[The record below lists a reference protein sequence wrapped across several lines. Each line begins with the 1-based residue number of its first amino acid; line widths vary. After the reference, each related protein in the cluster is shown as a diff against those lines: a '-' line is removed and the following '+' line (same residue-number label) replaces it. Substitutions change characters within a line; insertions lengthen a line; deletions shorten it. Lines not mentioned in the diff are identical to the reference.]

1 VQQRASFSRFCHQ
14 KKYSRANKSRLVP
27 TQSENKNN
35 PVRTSRG
42 LSPHKPK
49 NYYLCTSKRNFMNF
63 QNTREFAQQLDQQD
77 ELYNYRNEFI
87 FPQVNGKNV
96 IYFTGNSLGL
106 QPKRTKAFVD
116 EVMNDWAKLAVD
128 GHFYADK
135 PWWDYHE
142 RFAIPLGEIMGA
154 KPSEITV
161 MNTLTVNLHLM
172 MVSFYR
178 PTAKKYKIL
187 CEEKAFPSDQYMFQ
201 SQADFHAQYLG
212 INPNEIIIEIKRREG
227 EHNIRLED
235 VLAKIEEIGD
245 ELALVLIG
253 GVNYYTGQVFDMKT
267 ITAAAQ
273 KTGAYVGWDLAH
285 AAGNIE
291 MNLHDW
297 NVDFAC
303 WCSYK
308 YMNSGPGNASGCFVH
323 ENHHYNAKLPRF
335 AGWWG
340 HNKERRFKMEQ
351 QFEPVHGADGWQIS
365 NLPILSLAPYLASVE
380 MFAEVGMTKL
390 IKKRNLLTSYLE
402 FILHE
407 IDREIGGAGFEIITP
422 QNQEERACQLSVYLH
437 GQGRSLFE
445 YLMKNGVIT
454 DWREP
459 NVIRFAPAPFYCSFT
474 DMYEFGQILKKGI
487 IG

>member
-1 VQQRASFSRFCHQ
+1 
-14 KKYSRANKSRLVP
+14 
-27 TQSENKNN
+27 
-35 PVRTSRG
+35 
-42 LSPHKPK
+42 
-49 NYYLCTSKRNFMNF
+49 MNF
-63 QNTREFAQQLDQQD
+63 QNTCEFAQQLDAQD
-77 ELYNYRNEFI
+77 ELFKYRDEFI
-87 FPQVNGKNV
+87 FPSINGKNV

-106 QPKRTKAFVD
+106 QPKRTQAYVD
-116 EVMNDWAKLAVD
+116 EVMNDWAKLAVE

-142 RFAIPLGEIMGA
+142 RFAVPLSGIMGA

-178 PTAKKYKIL
+178 PTPKKYKII

-201 SQADFHAQYLG
+201 SQVKFHG
-212 INPNEIIIEIKRREG
+212 FNPSDAIVEIKRREG
-227 EHNIRLED
+227 EHNIRHED
-235 VLAKIEEIGD
+235 IIAKIEEVGE

-253 GVNYYTGQVFDMKT
+253 GVNYYTGQVFDIKS
-267 ITAAAQ
+267 ITEAGH

-291 MNLHDW
+291 LELHDW
-297 NVDFAC
+297 DVDFAC

-323 ENHHYNAKLPRF
+323 ERHHHDNDLPRF

-340 HNKERRFKMEQ
+340 HNKERRFKMEPD
-351 QFEPVHGADGWQIS
+351 FDPVNGADGWQIS

-380 MFAEVGMTKL
+380 MFAEVGMKKL
-390 IKKRNLLTSYLE
+390 IQKRNLLTAYLE

-407 IDREIGGAGFEIITP
+407 IDREIDGTEFEIITP

-437 GQGRSLFE
+437 GQGRALFE
-445 YLMKNGVIT
+445 YLMNNGVIT

-459 NVIRFAPAPFYCSFT
+459 NVIRLAPAPFYCSFE

-487 IG
+487 SK

>member
-1 VQQRASFSRFCHQ
+1 
-14 KKYSRANKSRLVP
+14 
-27 TQSENKNN
+27 
-35 PVRTSRG
+35 
-42 LSPHKPK
+42 
-49 NYYLCTSKRNFMNF
+49 MNF
-63 QNTREFAQQLDQQD
+63 QNTREFAQRLDAQD
-77 ELYNYRNEFI
+77 ELFKYRDEFL
-87 FPQVNGKNV
+87 FPKVNGKNV

-106 QPKRTKAFVD
+106 QPKRAQSYVD
-116 EVMNDWAKLAVD
+116 EVMSDWAKLAVE

-142 RFAIPLGEIMGA
+142 RFAAPLSGIVGA

-161 MNTLTVNLHLM
+161 MNTLTINLHLM

-178 PTAKKYKIL
+178 PTAKKYKII

-201 SQADFHAQYLG
+201 SQAKFHSHYLG
-212 INPNEIIIEIKRREG
+212 INPNDVIVEIKRRDG

-235 VLAKIEEIGD
+235 VLAKIEEVGD

-291 MNLHDW
+291 LLLHDW

-308 YMNSGPGNASGCFVH
+308 YMNSGPGNVSGCFVH
-323 ENHHYNAKLPRF
+323 ERHHGDKDLPRF

-340 HNKERRFKMEQ
+340 HNKERRFKMEPD
-351 QFEPVHGADGWQIS
+351 FDPVHGADGWQIS

-390 IKKRNLLTSYLE
+390 IKKRNLLTAYLE

-407 IDREIGGAGFEIITP
+407 IDKEIDGTEFEIITP

-459 NVIRFAPAPFYCSFT
+459 NVIRLAPAPFYTSFE
-474 DMYEFGQILKKGI
+474 DMYEFGQILKRGI
-487 IG
+487 AKP